1 MKLEKQTQ
9 YVVLNDDGTPVHPA
23 TAKSVYK
30 MMDLFASNS
39 VNGDTSYVSPDARFR
54 MAMTILDNYTVK
66 PKSRKR

>member
-30 MMDLFASNS
+30 MMDLFASNR
-39 VNGDTSYVSPDARFR
+39 VNGDTS
-54 MAMTILDNYTVK
+54 
-66 PKSRKR
+66 